1 VGLAGSRLQAAA
13 DGAAVVAVVERAA
26 TALHIVHE
34 ALLLGPQLLVA
45 LLQPSTFL
53 VQTFLPSAF
62 LVQTFL
68 QAPLVLP

>member
-45 LLQPSTFL
+45 LLQP
-53 VQTFLPSAF
+53 P
-62 LVQTFL
+62 
-68 QAPLVLP
+68 PLLCQV